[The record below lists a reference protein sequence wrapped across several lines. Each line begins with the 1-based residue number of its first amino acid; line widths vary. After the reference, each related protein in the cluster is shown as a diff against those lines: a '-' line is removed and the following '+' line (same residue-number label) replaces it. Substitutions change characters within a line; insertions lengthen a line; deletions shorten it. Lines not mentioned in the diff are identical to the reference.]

1 MRISLWM
8 MALVITMILID
19 AWRHEAAAMRSGLA
33 SRAGIPAGAQR
44 P

>member
-1 MRISLWM
+1 MRMNLWL

-19 AWRHEAAAMRSGLA
+19 AWGHEAAAMRPGLA
-33 SRAGIPAGAQR
+33 AQASSPAGAPR